1 MPANCKIDEFELQNI
16 NQAYALSFKKEVG
29 FRINYL
35 HVLLCKQTLWLNS
48 TKISGVVF

>member
-35 HVLLCKQTLWLNS
+35 HILRDVQLSFRQESPTGRC
-48 TKISGVVF
+48 